1 MKRLSCFAV
10 TVIVMLTLYRLK
22 PHYEILAQYSFSSP
36 GSRET
41 TILAVSHT
49 LGPALY
55 MSGEAILRLHR
66 KLNYDVPSNR
76 VILMIYGKKSDV
88 EEGKSSVIM
97 IYEGEDG
104 SREED
109 ASVVLIK

>member
-1 MKRLSCFAV
+1 MKRCSCFAV
-10 TVIVMLTLYRLK
+10 AVILMVILYRMI
-22 PHYEILAQYSFSSP
+22 PHYEILTQYSFSSP

-49 LGPALY
+49 VGPALY
-55 MSGEAILRLHR
+55 ISGENILRLHR

-76 VILMIYGKKSDV
+76 VILMLYGKKSDV
-88 EEGKSSVIM
+88 EKGKYSVIM

-109 ASVVLIK
+109 AGIVLIK

>member
-1 MKRLSCFAV
+1 MKRFSCFAV
-10 TVIVMLTLYRLK
+10 AVILMVTLYRMI
-22 PHYEILAQYSFSSP
+22 PHYEILAQYSSP

-49 LGPALY
+49 VGPALY
-55 MSGEAILRLHR
+55 ISGENILRLHR

-76 VILMIYGKKSDV
+76 VILMLYGKKSDV
-88 EEGKSSVIM
+88 EKGKYSVIM

-109 ASVVLIK
+109 AGIVLIK

>member
-1 MKRLSCFAV
+1 MKRLSLLAV
-10 TVIVMLTLYRLK
+10 AVILMVTLYRMI

-49 LGPALY
+49 VGPALY
-55 MSGEAILRLHR
+55 ISGDSILRLHR

-88 EEGKSSVIM
+88 EKGKCSAVM
-97 IYEGEDG
+97 IFEGEDG

-109 ASVVLIK
+109 AAIVWIK

>member
-1 MKRLSCFAV
+1 MKRFSCFAV
-10 TVIVMLTLYRLK
+10 AVILMVTLYRMI

-49 LGPALY
+49 VGPALY
-55 MSGEAILRLHR
+55 ASGETILRLHR
-66 KLNYDVPSNR
+66 KLNYDVPSSR

-88 EEGKSSVIM
+88 EKGKCSVIM

-109 ASVVLIK
+109 AGIVLIK

>member
-1 MKRLSCFAV
+1 MKRLSCFAAA
-10 TVIVMLTLYRLK
+10 VIVMVTLYRMI

-41 TILAVSHT
+41 TNLAVSHT
-49 LGPALY
+49 VGPALY
-55 MSGEAILRLHR
+55 ASGETILRLHR
-66 KLNYDVPSNR
+66 KLNYDVPSSR

-88 EEGKSSVIM
+88 EKGKCSAIM

-109 ASVVLIK
+109 AGIVFLK

>member
-1 MKRLSCFAV
+1 MKRFSCFAV
-10 TVIVMLTLYRLK
+10 AVILMVTLYRMI

-49 LGPALY
+49 VGPALY
-55 MSGEAILRLHR
+55 ISGENILRLHR
-66 KLNYDVPSNR
+66 KLTYDVPSNR
-76 VILMIYGKKSDV
+76 VILMLYGKKSDL
-88 EEGKSSVIM
+88 EKGKCSVIM

-109 ASVVLIK
+109 AGIVLIK